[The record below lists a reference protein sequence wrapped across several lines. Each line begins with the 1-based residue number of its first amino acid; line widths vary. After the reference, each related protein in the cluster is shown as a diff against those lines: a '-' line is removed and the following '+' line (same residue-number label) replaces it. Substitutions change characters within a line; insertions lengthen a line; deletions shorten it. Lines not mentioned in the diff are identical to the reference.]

1 MQHTLSK
8 RLLMSKDGQNRD
20 TSDRY
25 MQRLANFFFSFL
37 NVPEGSRCSCLRPP
51 PELLRRVC
59 SAACSG
65 LGDGGIHTRSRLGQ
79 PGLASAYCPNPVA
92 FRPPTLIVI
101 TFPARPFLPHPRLSV
116 TSYVRVTNAGDLSPP
131 ERHRPLCLLV

>member
-1 MQHTLSK
+1 
-8 RLLMSKDGQNRD
+8 
-20 TSDRY
+20 
-25 MQRLANFFFSFL
+25 MQRLAIFFFLCVRPPICNTRIPPPHHCFL

-101 TFPARPFLPHPRLSV
+101 TFPARPFLPRPRLSV